1 MNNSKALKRLEALF
15 DDGSFTEI
23 DAYAKSADGS
33 VEVVAGFGTVN
44 ECAVYAFSQDVTVD
58 SGAVSVAQ
66 CAKIKKSYELAL
78 KPGCPVIGVYDSN
91 GVKLTEGFEV
101 MNAYGDLVK
110 ASTSMSGVCP
120 QISIVAGSCL
130 GTSALIANMADV
142 GVAVKDADFYVTAPS
157 EVTAEESYEAGTVDI
172 LCDTFEDAVA
182 QVKNLASLL
191 PSNNLA
197 PSPLFEFEAPST
209 FANDGDDAM
218 AVINSIADANS
229 VVELKGG
236 YSEKKCKT
244 ALATVMGTTVGFVAF
259 EGEPICPCCSYK
271 AEAMVKLCDAYSI
284 PVVTLVNA
292 NGTVNKPGKENQ
304 SLTAFTKLTS
314 AYATATTPKISVI
327 TGNAVGLAYIV
338 LAGKGSNAD
347 FTFAWDKSVAS
358 PLPTESAVQFLF
370 NDRLANG
377 ESKQDLEKEYI
388 EKVASP
394 FTAAACGAVDDIFAP
409 ADTRAKVISA
419 LDILAGKRE
428 NTLPRKH
435 SVK

>member
-1 MNNSKALKRLEALF
+1 
-15 DDGSFTEI
+15 
-23 DAYAKSADGS
+23 
-33 VEVVAGFGTVN
+33 
-44 ECAVYAFSQDVTVD
+44 
-58 SGAVSVAQ
+58 
-66 CAKIKKSYELAL
+66 
-78 KPGCPVIGVYDSN
+78 
-91 GVKLTEGFEV
+91 
-101 MNAYGDLVK
+101 MNAYGELVK

-120 QISIVAGSCL
+120 QISIIAGSCL

-142 GVAVKDADFYVTAPS
+142 VIAVKDADFYVTAPS
-157 EVTAEESYEAGTVDI
+157 EVTAEESYEAGTVDV
-172 LCDTFEDAVA
+172 LCDTFEEAVDAA
-182 QVKNLASLL
+182 KNIASLL
-191 PSNNLA
+191 PSNNISPA
-197 PSPLFEFEAPST
+197 PLFEFAAPST

-218 AVINSIADANS
+218 TVINSIADANS

-236 YSEKKCKT
+236 YSENKCKT
-244 ALATVMGTTVGFVAF
+244 VLATVMGTTVGFVAF

-292 NGTVNKPGKENQ
+292 NGAVNKAGKENQ
-304 SLTAFTKLTS
+304 CLTAFTKLTS

-327 TGNAVGLAYIV
+327 TGNAVGIAYIA
-338 LAGKGSNAD
+338 LAGKGANAD

-370 NDRLANG
+370 NERLANG
-377 ESKQDLEKEYI
+377 ESKEELKKEYT

-409 ADTRAKVISA
+409 ADTRAKVIAA

>member
-1 MNNSKALKRLEALF
+1 MQLPNPCTLCPRACRADRAHGQRGFCGADGTLRVARAALHHWEEPCLSGDPNAATGSGTVFFSNCALRCCYCQNYPISQGDVGKEITVERL
-15 DDGSFTEI
+15 TEI
-23 DAYAKSADGS
+23 FLALQK
-33 VEVVAGFGTVN
+33 
-44 ECAVYAFSQDVTVD
+44 
-58 SGAVSVAQ
+58 SGA
-66 CAKIKKSYELAL
+66 KNL
-78 KPGCPVIGVYDSN
+78 N
-91 GVKLTEGFEV
+91 
-101 MNAYGDLVK
+101 
-110 ASTSMSGVCP
+110 
-120 QISIVAGSCL
+120 CL

-142 GVAVKDADFYVTAPS
+142 VIAVKDADFYVTAPS
-157 EVTAEESYEAGTVDI
+157 EVTAEESYEAGTVDV
-172 LCDTFEDAVA
+172 LCDTFEEAVDAA
-182 QVKNLASLL
+182 KNIASLL
-191 PSNNLA
+191 PSNNISPA
-197 PSPLFEFEAPST
+197 PLFEFAAPST

-218 AVINSIADANS
+218 TVINSIADANS

-236 YSEKKCKT
+236 YSENKCKT
-244 ALATVMGTTVGFVAF
+244 VLATVMGTTVGFVAF

-292 NGTVNKPGKENQ
+292 NGAVNKAGKENQ
-304 SLTAFTKLTS
+304 CLTAFTKLTS

-327 TGNAVGLAYIV
+327 TGNAVGIAYIA
-338 LAGKGSNAD
+338 LAGKGANAD

-370 NDRLANG
+370 NERLANG
-377 ESKQDLEKEYI
+377 ESKEELKKEYT

-409 ADTRAKVISA
+409 ADTRAKVIAA